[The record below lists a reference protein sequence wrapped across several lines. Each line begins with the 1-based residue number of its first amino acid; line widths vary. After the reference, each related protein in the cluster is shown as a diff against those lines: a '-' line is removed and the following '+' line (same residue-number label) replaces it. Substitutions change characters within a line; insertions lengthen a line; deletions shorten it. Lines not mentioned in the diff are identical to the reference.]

1 MKKGKTSKIQGFKTT
16 KVMYGTTD
24 SFELKSIYLNLQ
36 TWVEPKEELE
46 NWERIVLNLSRQI
59 KHTIFNNINTKIFK
73 KNFIVD
79 LDLRASGLTPNKKS
93 FLNLEINLF
102 LDEKD
107 LDFKSNYLRDNLKDL
122 SKKIIVSNF
131 NSNSYFTF
139 SLTKK
144 GIIDEII

>member
-16 KVMYGTTD
+16 KVVYGTTD

-59 KHTIFNNINTKIFK
+59 KHTIYNHINTKLFE

-79 LDLRASGLTPNKKS
+79 LDLRASGLVPNKKS
-93 FLNLEINLF
+93 FLNLEINF
-102 LDEKD
+102 FIIDKTT
-107 LDFKSNYLRDNLKDL
+107 DFKSTILRESLKEL
-122 SKKIIVSNF
+122 TKRIIVENF
-131 NSNSYFTF
+131 NKNSYFTF
-139 SLTKK
+139 TLTKNCK
-144 GIIDEII
+144 VEVDN

>member
-59 KHTIFNNINTKIFK
+59 KHTIFNNINTKTFK
-73 KNFIVD
+73 NNFIVD

-102 LDEKD
+102 LEEKD

-122 SKKIIVSNF
+122 SKKIIVLNF

>member
-79 LDLRASGLTPNKKS
+79 LDLRASGLIPNKKS

-102 LDEKD
+102 LEEKD

-122 SKKIIVSNF
+122 SKKIIVLNF

-144 GIIDEII
+144 GVIDENI

>member
-59 KHTIFNNINTKIFK
+59 KHTIFNNINTKTFK

-102 LDEKD
+102 LEEKD

-122 SKKIIVSNF
+122 SKK
-131 NSNSYFTF
+131 
-139 SLTKK
+139 
-144 GIIDEII
+144 

>member
-59 KHTIFNNINTKIFK
+59 KHTIFNNINTKTFK

-102 LDEKD
+102 LEEKD

-122 SKKIIVSNF
+122 SKKIITSNF

-144 GIIDEII
+144 GIIDEIF

>member
-144 GIIDEII
+144 GVIDENI

>member
-59 KHTIFNNINTKIFK
+59 KHTIFNNINTKTFK

-102 LDEKD
+102 LEEKD

-122 SKKIIVSNF
+122 SKKIITSNF

-144 GIIDEII
+144 GVIDENI

>member
-122 SKKIIVSNF
+122 SKKIIVLNF

-144 GIIDEII
+144 GVIDENI

>member
-59 KHTIFNNINTKIFK
+59 KHTIFNNINTKTFK

-102 LDEKD
+102 LEEKD

-122 SKKIIVSNF
+122 SKKIIISNF
-131 NSNSYFTF
+131 NNNPYFTF

>member
-59 KHTIFNNINTKIFK
+59 KHTIFNNINTKTFK

-131 NSNSYFTF
+131 NSNLYFTF

-144 GIIDEII
+144 GVIDENI

>member
-59 KHTIFNNINTKIFK
+59 KHTIFNNINTKTFK

-144 GIIDEII
+144 GVIDENI